1 MTAGGTELP
10 SGVTICV
17 FRATPAAAEPYT
29 RVDTRIEL
37 NRKGR
42 GKMDEK
48 VKEEVVE
55 RKSGLADG
63 GRRDKYAYRRHN
75 PHEK

>member
-1 MTAGGTELP
+1 
-10 SGVTICV
+10 
-17 FRATPAAAEPYT
+17 
-29 RVDTRIEL
+29 
-37 NRKGR
+37 
-42 GKMDEK
+42 MDEK
-48 VKEEVVE
+48 VKEGVVE